1 MALFF
6 PDIHSKN
13 LKLTAGE
20 RRFATCL
27 FRNLED
33 DYCCWMNV
41 PVGGR
46 QLRPDFIVLHPGRG
60 ILVLEVKDWK
70 LPTIRSMDR
79 LQAELLT
86 DRGLKTEVN
95 PL

>member
-27 FRNLED
+27 LRNLED
-33 DYCCWMNV
+33 DYCCWINV
-41 PVGGR
+41 PVGSK

-60 ILVLEVKDWK
+60 ILTLGQDAPEADFG
-70 LPTIRSMDR
+70 RSHKA
-79 LQAELLT
+79 QPKPPSE
-86 DRGLKTEVN
+86 
-95 PL
+95 